1 MENEISV
8 SACTPPG
15 KVRDK
20 FSAAMVAPPVLIS
33 SGTGRGSY
41 RFGGT
46 FLFFGSGFSIHAV
59 ADRLSTMLESVLAT
73 IDQRRDASLAQLKE
87 FLAIPS
93 VSTKPE
99 HKADMLKCAAWL
111 SDQLQSAAFTVQVLS
126 TPGHPI
132 VLAKNK
138 HVDGRPTVLIY
149 GHYDVQPAEPLEL
162 WTSPPFEATVRKTET
177 GADAVYARGAVD
189 DKGQVWAHVEAL
201 TAWQAHGGLP
211 INVTFLIEGEEE
223 IGSENLEAFV
233 KEHKDELKA
242 DIAVI
247 SDTSQFSEGLP
258 AITYGL
264 RGLCYAEVFITGPDH
279 DLHSG
284 LYGGAVPNPANVLC
298 EFIASLHAPDGKIN
312 LPGFYADVIA
322 LTPTERDTWRKLPF
336 TDEAFAKSVGIPAGS
351 GEAGYSSLERKWARP
366 TCDVN
371 GITTGYQ
378 GPGAKTVIASTAS
391 AKISM
396 RLVPNQDPQKIRAAF
411 EQALRERLPTNVK
424 HAVKWYG
431 SSPAVLVPIDSK
443 PTRLAAEA
451 LSIGFGTPSTFMR
464 EGGSIPVV
472 GLIKSVLGLDTLL
485 VGFGLPDDR
494 IHSPNEK
501 FNLDALHGGTRTVA
515 VLYEKLATLSVTP

>member
-1 MENEISV
+1 
-8 SACTPPG
+8 
-15 KVRDK
+15 
-20 FSAAMVAPPVLIS
+20 
-33 SGTGRGSY
+33 
-41 RFGGT
+41 
-46 FLFFGSGFSIHAV
+46 
-59 ADRLSTMLESVLAT
+59 MLKSVLST

-99 HKADMLKCAAWL
+99 HKGDMLKCAAWL
-111 SDQLQSAAFTVQVLS
+111 SDQLQQAAFAVRVMPTA
-126 TPGHPI
+126 GHPI

-138 HVDGRPTVLIY
+138 HVAGRPTVLVY

-162 WTSPPFEATVRKTET
+162 WISPPFEPAVRKTET
-177 GADAVYARGAVD
+177 GADAIFARGAVD
-189 DKGQVWAHVEAL
+189 DKGQVWAHIEAL

-211 INVTFLIEGEEE
+211 VNVTLLIEGEEE

-233 KEHKDELKA
+233 REHRDELKA

-247 SDTSQFSEGLP
+247 SDTSQFAQGLP

-284 LYGGAVPNPANVLC
+284 LYGGAVPNPANILC
-298 EFIASLHAPDGKIN
+298 ELVASLHDVEGRVKI
-312 LPGFYADVIA
+312 PGFYSDVIP
-322 LTPTERDTWRKLPF
+322 LTTQERETWRKLPF
-336 TDEAFAKSVGIPAGS
+336 SEAEFAASVGIPAGS
-351 GEAGYSSLERKWARP
+351 GETGYSSLERKWARP

-378 GPGAKTVIASTAS
+378 GPGAKTVIASKAS
-391 AKISM
+391 VKISM
-396 RLVPNQDPQKIRAAF
+396 RLVPNQDPKKIQQAF
-411 EQALRERLPTNVK
+411 EQAVKDRLPANVK
-424 HAVKWYG
+424 HEIRWYG
-431 SSPAVLVPIDSK
+431 ASPPVLVPIDSK
-443 PTRLAAEA
+443 STQLAAEA
-451 LSIGFGTPSTFMR
+451 LAIGFGKEPTFMR

-472 GLIKSVLGLDTLL
+472 GLIKTVLGLDTLL

-501 FNLDALHGGTRTVA
+501 FNLDALHGGTRTA
-515 VLYEKLATLSVTP
+515 AALYDKLAMYKSE